1 MLRTI
6 PLNMDSSITFEIDE
20 KEKKKFHGICIDNN
34 ESMSDV
40 LRKCVKNYINA
51 HKPRFVSIS

>member
-1 MLRTI
+1 MLKTI
-6 PLNMDSSITFEIDE
+6 DLDMESSITFEIDD
-20 KEKKKFHGICIDNN
+20 KEKKKFHGICINNN

>member
-1 MLRTI
+1 MLKTI

-20 KEKKKFHGICIDNN
+20 KEKKKFHRICIDND

-40 LRKCVKNYINA
+40 LRKCVKNYINT